1 MGLTSLEAISE
12 KLNESKN
19 LELESILKISGSS
32 AVTKNEYGITIVDAE
47 NAASSLIFKNLSK
60 PKYDNVELAKA
71 IDINVIELKPNIP
84 EPNLNLVPKPLY
96 DTQVALVIDLRKNVE
111 DLTTTVADQKTQ
123 ITDLTAQVQTEINN
137 RLSIEQTND
146 ALANQID
153 TLTNTITDFA
163 SQISVSLQKSV
174 DESILRASLQSQNT
188 GYFAQIEA
196 LIKQIDSLNAIID
209 GLQSQLGAV
218 QNQSTIIQSIKDS
231 AAALGAEVINK
242 VGLVS
247 FNVKA
252 VEGKP
257 TIWFAMNNCVSCNGQ
272 VWKFKYG
279 EYISITNSDRD
290 PISVEMYAGGVT
302 DSKDEW
308 LIFSKSKFTVSPSQT
323 EKIQLKKGQLGYS
336 SASHSVAKE
345 GYLKIKIIRADGS
358 SEEKTFKSGCQVMH
372 KKSYDGAFD

>member
-19 LELESILKISGSS
+19 LELESILRVSGSA

-60 PKYDNVELAKA
+60 PKYDEVELVKA
-71 IDINVIELKPNIP
+71 IDTNVIELKPNIP

-96 DTQVALVIDLRKNVE
+96 DTQIELVVDLRKRVE
-111 DLTTTVADQKTQ
+111 ALTITVDDQKTQ

-137 RLSIEQTND
+137 RLSIEQIND

-153 TLTNTITDFA
+153 TLTSTITDFS
-163 SQISVSLQKSV
+163 SQIATSLQKSV
-174 DESILRASLQSQNT
+174 DESILRASLQSQNA

-231 AAALGAEVINK
+231 AVALGAEVINK

-247 FNVKA
+247 FNPKA
-252 VEGKP
+252 ESGKP
-257 TIWFAMNNCVSCNGQ
+257 IVYLAVNNKNGDNQ
-272 VWKFKYG
+272 FKYG
-279 EYISITNSDRD
+279 SSVSITNNDRD
-290 PISVEMYAGGVT
+290 PISVEIVASEFLFVPKTKYT
-302 DSKDEW
+302 
-308 LIFSKSKFTVSPSQT
+308 ISPSQT
-323 EKIQLKKGQLGYS
+323 EKLDFKIGKVSYSKNAKSTNKQGQL
-336 SASHSVAKE
+336 SV
-345 GYLKIKIIRADGS
+345 KIIRNDGS
-358 SEEKTFKSGCQVMH
+358 SESKEFKATINIQH
-372 KKSYDGAFD
+372 KDSYPSW

>member
-19 LELESILKISGSS
+19 LELESILRVSGSS

-60 PKYDNVELAKA
+60 PKYDEVELVKA
-71 IDINVIELKPNIP
+71 IDTSVIELKPNIP

-96 DTQVALVIDLRKNVE
+96 DKQVELVIDLRKKVE
-111 DLTTTVADQKTQ
+111 ALTITVDDQKTQ

-137 RLSIEQTND
+137 RLSIEQIND

-153 TLTNTITDFA
+153 TLTSTITDFS
-163 SQISVSLQKSV
+163 SQIATSLQKSV
-174 DESILRASLQSQNT
+174 DESILRASLQSQNA

-231 AAALGAEVINK
+231 AVALGAEVINK

-247 FNVKA
+247 FNPKA
-252 VEGKP
+252 ESGKP
-257 TIWFAMNNCVSCNGQ
+257 IVYLGVNNKNGDNQ
-272 VWKFKYG
+272 FKYG
-279 EYISITNSDRD
+279 SSVSITNNDRD
-290 PISVEMYAGGVT
+290 PISVEIVASEFLFVPKTKYT
-302 DSKDEW
+302 
-308 LIFSKSKFTVSPSQT
+308 ISPSQT
-323 EKIQLKKGQLGYS
+323 EKLDFKIGKVSYGKGDKSTNKQGQL
-336 SASHSVAKE
+336 SV
-345 GYLKIKIIRADGS
+345 KIIRNDGT
-358 SEEKTFKSGCQVMH
+358 SESKEFKAVINIQH
-372 KKSYDGAFD
+372 NKSYPSW